1 MGEGLKTPITRLG
14 YATPE
19 EAGMD
24 SRILQ
29 KIDTIIKEGI
39 QQKAFPGCQ
48 ILVAR
53 KGKIVYDRTF
63 GYFDYAHTHPVRSE
77 DVYDVASI
85 TKAIATVPAIMLLND
100 KNQININSGISRY
113 IPEIRKTFSPNIT
126 IRKVLFHETG
136 ENVFRISGI

>member
-1 MGEGLKTPITRLG
+1 
-14 YATPE
+14 
-19 EAGMD
+19 
-24 SRILQ
+24 
-29 KIDTIIKEGI
+29 
-39 QQKAFPGCQ
+39 PGCQ

-136 ENVFRISGI
+136 LPSG